1 MRNAIE
7 ISKLLNQFTKASEK
21 KYGGMEY
28 ATGYF
33 ESQIAHLFTLVD
45 EKTQNLIVDNLLRNI
60 NQFNDNCN
68 PPSISWTSFSAREMP
83 RGVNLLDVILSTNG
97 GSRKKSR

>member
-7 ISKLLNQFTKASEK
+7 ISKLLNQFTRASEK
-21 KYGGMEY
+21 KYGGTEY

-45 EKTQNLIVDNLLRNI
+45 EKTQNVIVSNLLQNI
-60 NQFNDNCN
+60 SQFNDNCN
-68 PPSISWTSFSAREMP
+68 PPSNSWTSFSSPMAVAEKKADEDYKNYVR
-83 RGVNLLDVILSTNG
+83 ILAI
-97 GSRKKSR
+97 

>member
-7 ISKLLNQFTKASEK
+7 INKLLNQFTKASEK

-45 EKTQNLIVDNLLRNI
+45 EKTQNFIVSNLLRNI

-68 PPSISWTSFSAREMP
+68 PPSTSWTSFSAPMAVAE
-83 RGVNLLDVILSTNG
+83 
-97 GSRKKSR
+97 KKADEDFKNYVRMLAI

>member
-1 MRNAIE
+1 MRNAID
-7 ISKLLNQFTKASEK
+7 ISKLLSQFTKSSEK

-45 EKTQNLIVDNLLRNI
+45 EETQNRIVTNLLRNI
-60 NQFNDNCN
+60 SQFNVNCN
-68 PPSISWTSFSAREMP
+68 PPSTSWTAFAP
-83 RGVNLLDVILSTNG
+83 P
-97 GSRKKSR
+97 KSNSVSHSKESV